1 MYDCISTGKPSIMP
15 FVCEDCEMD
24 IVKQTKKPGKKKEKL
39 DPPYLFY
46 FILFSNIFIPV
57 VLNN

>member
-1 MYDCISTGKPSIMP
+1 MYDSVSTGKPNIMTI
-15 FVCEDCEMD
+15 VCEDCEMD
-24 IVKQTKKPGKKKEKL
+24 IVKQTKKSQAKKERKL

-57 VLNN
+57 V